1 MADATDLGRRFL
13 LGDLSPADMDTVGAR
28 LVTDDVFSD
37 EVADAE
43 DRLIADYLTNVL
55 PASDRAAFERVYM
68 ASPVH
73 RARVETVR
81 GLNTR
86 AHQGTVRV
94 QERGAGVSRWLP
106 AAAAVLLC
114 ALGAWW
120 FVSRGTVEPGSSTP
134 SPVETAAQA
143 PAPQPVTP
151 GAATPPAPPDAAATS
166 TPVVALALTPL
177 ATRSGGE
184 QATAVV
190 PRGTAQVRLLVGGD
204 LPAADALTAE
214 IAAVD
219 RDDVRRWPVDD
230 APAGSAGAS
239 RAVTVPVYAVPEG
252 DYILTLWQGDAEI
265 VQRYAFRIA
274 PR

>member
-13 LGDLSPADMDTVGAR
+13 LGDLSSAEMDTVGAR

-55 PASDRAAFERVYM
+55 PASDRAAFERVYL

-81 GLNTR
+81 GLNMR

-94 QERGAGVSRWLP
+94 QARGAGVGRWLP

-114 ALGAWW
+114 GLGAWW
-120 FVSRGTVEPGSSTP
+120 FVSRGTVVPGSSTP
-134 SPVETAAQA
+134 SSVDSAAEG
-143 PAPQPVTP
+143 PAPTP
-151 GAATPPAPPDAAATS
+151 AAPGTAPPSAPPVAAATS
-166 TPVVALALTPL
+166 APVVALTLTPL
-177 ATRSGGE
+177 VTRGGGE

-190 PRGTAQVRLLVGGD
+190 PRGTAQVRLLAGGD
-204 LPAADALTAE
+204 LPPADALTAE

-230 APAGSAGAS
+230 APAGTGAS